1 MEVSSTEVQN
11 NFGQYM
17 KFAYFEDII
26 VTRNGKR
33 TVVIKRYEEDNEKD
47 DRETTIAEKA
57 QSNNFEDSKLSKISY
72 EEFLKLTE
80 ESENRY
86 EYIDGEVYLLASP
99 SYDHQSIIMEISNIM
114 YNWFKG
120 KECKPL
126 TAPFDVTLLK
136 NDNKNVVQPDIIVIC
151 DTENVNE
158 KRRYMGIPSL
168 VLEVLSETTKH
179 KDMLKKLDL
188 YIHSGISEYWIVN
201 PFNKE
206 VYIYYIENKS
216 ISEYEVYKGN
226 ERAKS
231 IMFKGLDVSL
241 GQIFT
246 Y

>member
-120 KECKPL
+120 KG
-126 TAPFDVTLLK
+126 
-136 NDNKNVVQPDIIVIC
+136 IIFC
-151 DTENVNE
+151 
-158 KRRYMGIPSL
+158 
-168 VLEVLSETTKH
+168 
-179 KDMLKKLDL
+179 
-188 YIHSGISEYWIVN
+188 
-201 PFNKE
+201 
-206 VYIYYIENKS
+206 
-216 ISEYEVYKGN
+216 
-226 ERAKS
+226 
-231 IMFKGLDVSL
+231 
-241 GQIFT
+241 
-246 Y
+246 